1 MGRQTNTNQLCGVK
15 TNSLVSLFEELERRR
30 GPRTVRRPRCVT
42 THVDA
47 YSSAYPTRH
56 IIGRPLQQGARTV
69 ADARD
74 RIGGAPDRPEGQRWT
89 GRRGT
94 RACTSAIPSS
104 GIGVRHRALTVNPY
118 LPHNKRAH
126 ARQMPA
132 KLKFRVVHASS
143 EDPEFPSTELNA
155 HSPHTVPSPLPPA
168 DRECAGVGARC
179 RCEEKVGRGAYRASA
194 RFVRRPSARAGHCSS
209 PAGHKARCVAYW
221 WRAACFAGAGGMAE
235 RAILRIPT
243 GARLPVCRA
252 RSPHAA
258 SGACLLWADVRQ
270 VKPDDARLGC
280 RQSVY
285 WHPRLSLSLRRA
297 CALLWYVL
305 FDVLVAV
312 LSRRCAIA
320 ALAACGFP

>member
-1 MGRQTNTNQLCGVK
+1 MDRAAWHSRVNERHRQLAWRVRCGVPAVRRAQAG
-15 TNSLVSLFEELERRR
+15 SLCVHG
-30 GPRTVRRPRCVT
+30 GPRRAWGAAMVGAELLMGS
-42 THVDA
+42 VD
-47 YSSAYPTRH
+47 SAPN
-56 IIGRPLQQGARTV
+56 
-69 ADARD
+69 
-74 RIGGAPDRPEGQRWT
+74 
-89 GRRGT
+89 
-94 RACTSAIPSS
+94 S
-104 GIGVRHRALTVNPY
+104 GIGVRHRALTAHPY

-243 GARLPVCRA
+243 GARLPICRA

-258 SGACLLWADVRQ
+258 SGARVR
-270 VKPDDARLGC
+270 VSFVLSCAPGGAC
-280 RQSVY
+280 R
-285 WHPRLSLSLRRA
+285 HPPRL
-297 CALLWYVL
+297 
-305 FDVLVAV
+305 
-312 LSRRCAIA
+312 
-320 ALAACGFP
+320 